1 MNGGLG
7 RGGGILF
14 LGAVVGVVVIA
25 GVVVV
30 MAAEVVVVAVGCKG
44 GPLLSNAEAAKGN
57 GFGSGLLLL
66 PSALTDA
73 CSCEICESCE
83 KNFLAL
89 ML

>member
-14 LGAVVGVVVIA
+14 LGAVVGVVVVA

-30 MAAEVVVVAVGCKG
+30 MAAEVVAVGCKG

-57 GFGSGLLLL
+57 GFVSGLL
-66 PSALTDA
+66 PSGLTDA